1 MTLANRLTM
10 LRVVLAAG
18 VFGSLMADG
27 PRWHAAA
34 FAMFLAAIVTDW
46 LDGWLARRTGT
57 VSPFGKV
64 ADPIADKILVIGTL
78 IALIRTRELE
88 IPLWGVF
95 IIVIRELLIGGVR
108 VIAGAQGKIL
118 AADRWGK
125 IKTAVQLVAILLI
138 LAVVILQDRGLAAPW
153 MMRSAYPLTVLCAVL
168 AVSSLGAYLRQYRA
182 MLEQSW
188 K

>member
-18 VFGSLMADG
+18 VFAALMADG
-27 PRWHAAA
+27 PRWHGAA
-34 FAMFLAAIVTDW
+34 FVMFLAAIITDW
-46 LDGWLARRTGT
+46 LDGWLARRMGT

-78 IALIRTRELE
+78 IALIRTKELA
-88 IPLWGVF
+88 IPLWAVF

-108 VIAGAQGKIL
+108 VIAGAQGIIL

-125 IKTAVQLVAILLI
+125 IKTAIQLVAILII
-138 LAVVILQDRGLAAPW
+138 LAVVILRDRGLAAPW
-153 MMRSAYPLTVLCAVL
+153 MMRSAYPLTVLCAIL
-168 AVSSLGAYLRQYRA
+168 ALSSLGVYLRQYRS
-182 MLEQSW
+182 MLEKSW
-188 K
+188 S